1 MIHDTRGDLDMKRII
16 FALIIVIMGVTAVW
30 AAPATK
36 SSAAGLVVYMQMG
49 GTQGDPTT
57 LARTNGAFAAA
68 DALGVELHDQYSSW
82 DQQVMLNQ
90 FTEAM
95 AASPDGI
102 VIMGHPG
109 EDAFAP
115 LVDEAI
121 ANGIIVTSNNNPL
134 PNLETKYKSVG
145 FGYAGA
151 DLYAGGY
158 LTGQAMVAAGLQPGD
173 EALVYDIWHEELRSR
188 SSQGVYDALTEAGL
202 TVEKLDV
209 SQEVNSDSSLAVPIL
224 TAYIE
229 SHPNLKAIG
238 TQHGNVTAVM
248 MQVLKQEGLN
258 PGDIIVGGIDLAPA
272 TIEAIQTGY
281 ISASFDQVLYLQG
294 FFPIEQIW
302 LMKNYLIPGLHID
315 TGVGTVTPANLAEI
329 VPLIE
334 AGIR

>member
-1 MIHDTRGDLDMKRII
+1 MKRIV

-36 SSAAGLVVYMQMG
+36 SSAADSIVIYMQMG

-68 DALGVELHDQYSSW
+68 DALGIELHDQYSSW
-82 DQQVMLNQ
+82 DQQTMLNQ

-109 EDAFAP
+109 EDAFSP

-121 ANGIIVTSNNNPL
+121 MNGIIVTSNNNPL
-134 PNLETKYKSVG
+134 PNLEAKYKSMG
-145 FGYAGA
+145 FGYSGA
-151 DLYAGGY
+151 DLYNGGY
-158 LTGQAMVAAGLQPGD
+158 LTGQAMVAAGLQAGD

-188 SSQGVYDALTEAGL
+188 SSQGVFDALTDAGL
-202 TVEKLDV
+202 VVDKLDV

-238 TQHGNVTAVM
+238 TQHGNITAIM
-248 MQVLKQEGLN
+248 MQVLQQEGLN

-272 TIEAIQTGY
+272 TIEAIQSGY

-294 FFPIEQIW
+294 FFPVEQIW
-302 LMKNYLIPGLHID
+302 LTKNYLIPGLHID
-315 TGVGTVTPANLAEI
+315 TGVGVVTPDNVAAI

-334 AGIR
+334 AGVR